1 MFFEDDLLSD
11 EVFIKRFCLQFH
23 EYIALVLIPK
33 QPYFWVRKV
42 GMLRWLFRD
51 QQVPYPIISN

>member
-33 QPYFWVRKV
+33 QPHFWSEKLVC
-42 GMLRWLFRD
+42 
-51 QQVPYPIISN
+51 